1 MHLGKKIYVG
11 IFMLIIATP
20 IILGIYYG
28 ISGKKIDVELNGYFD
43 QIDKP
48 TVSFENIKT
57 TELQDSFVKW
67 MRYIREVFFINLS
80 GVGLM
85 LEQMNGQ

>member
-1 MHLGKKIYVG
+1 MEL
-11 IFMLIIATP
+11 A
-20 IILGIYYG
+20 
-28 ISGKKIDVELNGYFD
+28 KKIDVELNGYFD

-67 MRYIREVFFINLS
+67 MRYIRKVFLLIL
-80 GVGLM
+80 VGLV
-85 LEQMNGQ
+85 